1 MKSDIPLAAPP
12 VALKDSWWLKRSG
25 GESFDVSLKIA
36 AAADII
42 STIFYTIYV
51 DHMKN
56 FVVLPAKNNNHA
68 GLEKVVGWYGNLVFF
83 TLQFLIFF

>member
-1 MKSDIPLAAPP
+1 MPPKSIGIPLLLLPQEDSVVVGKYVPLAPP

-36 AAADII
+36 AAAANII

-56 FVVLPAKNNNHA
+56 FVVLPAKNNN
-68 GLEKVVGWYGNLVFF
+68 
-83 TLQFLIFF
+83 Q

>member
-56 FVVLPAKNNNHA
+56 FVVLHAKNNN
-68 GLEKVVGWYGNLVFF
+68 
-83 TLQFLIFF
+83 Q

>member
-1 MKSDIPLAAPP
+1 MKSDKPQAAPP

-36 AAADII
+36 AADII

-56 FVVLPAKNNNHA
+56 FVVLPAKNNN
-68 GLEKVVGWYGNLVFF
+68 
-83 TLQFLIFF
+83 Q